1 MGNVFVHFIMYFV
14 ARARPCDGSI
24 KSEASFFVNTRHL
37 KVFFTVNCRRYRLF
51 SLFIGVNVVHK
62 NVPQTDQIA
71 MSDFNQREKK
81 RVQSAVFVFRQPD
94 SASCCCCRRR
104 WIFCRSALLYDKIL
118 KKGSDRLMR
127 AACAIYYAE
136 TENKRNG

>member
-62 NVPQTDQIA
+62 NVPQTNQIA

-81 RVQSAVFVFRQPD
+81 EFKALFLCFVSQTALELLLLPTTMDFLPFCAAV
-94 SASCCCCRRR
+94 
-104 WIFCRSALLYDKIL
+104 
-118 KKGSDRLMR
+118 
-127 AACAIYYAE
+127 
-136 TENKRNG
+136 